1 VDATSIVLLVGV
13 CSFWVAVGFMV
24 ALFGKTRKT
33 LESLEKTLDS
43 VRGDLGRL
51 TPVLS
56 DTLSE
61 LEKTGHEVGQTA
73 AEVRV
78 LTRRVNSG
86 SGAAVVSNTMN
97 YLPAAVA
104 AFKMIKPLFARNR
117 RKQS

>member
-1 VDATSIVLLVGV
+1 MNATSIVLLVGV
-13 CSFWVAVGFMV
+13 CSFWVAVGVMV
-24 ALFGKTRKT
+24 ALFGRTRKT

-43 VRGDLGRL
+43 VRGDLSQL

-56 DTLSE
+56 DTLTE

-78 LTRRVNSG
+78 LTRRVNAG
-86 SGAAVVSNTMN
+86 SGASIVSNTVN

-104 AFKMIKPLFARNR
+104 AFKMIKPLFGKSRS
-117 RKQS
+117 RKS